1 MPSTVDPLTTQH
13 LERNRYF
20 TGKAM
25 AARDFA
31 ADPDYSL
38 RVHRAH
44 NRLCHGWG
52 ILDGLV
58 VSAVSSTCVRVSPGV
73 GLDRYGREV
82 VRGTQP
88 DVDMNPCSL
97 PALLC
102 IRYHEETTEPVP
114 PVSVAS
120 ASAPQSEYNRVRES
134 AEPVWVAD
142 PTRWQKIVTND
153 WLNQSDDDLDL
164 IPLAVV
170 GNGGNGQPCA
180 VESVRQSLF
189 SPSRLTRISSV
200 NWPHNGVAPLRD
212 LVVGFERPLHATA
225 HGVSPNTFLVHTA
238 ASQFADRTRLP
249 CPDGRTPELDST
261 RKVITYPVPAVP
273 VGHWV
278 YVSLLCDFLTD
289 ENGLPVDGSHL
300 GGQLPSGN
308 GVPGGVFDSW
318 FQTGATVT
326 P

>member
-1 MPSTVDPLTTQH
+1 MPSTVDPLTTQQ

-52 ILDGLV
+52 VLDGLV
-58 VSAVSSTCVRVSPGV
+58 VSATSQTCVRISPGV
-73 GLDRYGREV
+73 ALDRRGREV
-82 VRGTQP
+82 VRGEQP
-88 DVDMNPCSL
+88 DVPVNSCSL

-102 IRYHEETTEPVP
+102 IRYQEETIEPVP
-114 PVSVAS
+114 PVSM
-120 ASAPQSEYNRVRES
+120 APATAPKSEYNRVRES
-134 AEPVWVAD
+134 AELVWITD
-142 PTRWQKIVTND
+142 IDGWRKLVTDD
-153 WLNQSDDDLDL
+153 WRNLSDDDLNL

-170 GNGGNGQPCA
+170 RSGGGQSCVVAP
-180 VESVRQSLF
+180 VP
-189 SPSRLTRISSV
+189 SPSRSARISSV
-200 NWPHNGVAPLRD
+200 SWQHGGVSPLRD
-212 LVVGFERPLHATA
+212 LTVSFERPLHATA
-225 HGVSPNTFLVHTA
+225 HGVSPNTFLVHSA
-238 ASQFADRTRLP
+238 ESQFADRTRLP
-249 CPDGRTPELDST
+249 CPEGRMPALDGT
-261 RKVITYPVPAVP
+261 RKVVTYPVPAVP
-273 VGHWV
+273 AGHWV

-318 FQTGATVT
+318 FQVGAEVT

>member
-1 MPSTVDPLTTQH
+1 
-13 LERNRYF
+13 
-20 TGKAM
+20 M

-58 VSAVSSTCVRVSPGV
+58 VSAVSSTCVRVGPGV
-73 GLDRYGREV
+73 GLDRHGREV
-82 VRGTQP
+82 VRGKQP
-88 DVDMNPCSL
+88 DVDVSLCSL

-114 PVSVAS
+114 PVSIAS
-120 ASAPQSEYNRVRES
+120 ADAPKSEYNRVRES
-134 AEPVWVAD
+134 AEPVWVTD
-142 PTRWQKIVTND
+142 RTRWQKIITND
-153 WLNQSDDDLDL
+153 WYDDQGNEDRDL

-170 GNGGNGQPCA
+170 RNVGDGQPCT
-180 VESVRQSLF
+180 VEPVRQTLF
-189 SPSRLTRISSV
+189 PPGRLTRISSV
-200 NWPHNGVAPLRD
+200 NWPHNGVSQLRD
-212 LVVGFERPLHATA
+212 LVVRFERPLHATA
-225 HGVSPNTFLVHTA
+225 HGVSPNTFLVQTA
-238 ASQFADRTRLP
+238 TGPFADRKRLP
-249 CPDGRTPELDST
+249 CPDGRSPELDT
-261 RKVITYPVPAVP
+261 ARKVITYPVPAVP

-318 FQTGATVT
+318 FQIGAAVT
-326 P
+326 S